1 MRNLSRAVLA
11 AAPLGAALAACGSSS
26 TPTTTP
32 TSVTSVTTAATLSTR
47 QITGPVLNV
56 TQLGFRMTF
65 PAQLGTVNYQ
75 IDGSGGGKVATY
87 NGISA
92 RFVGTVDLFT
102 SLYASQC
109 APATSTTTSSTGT
122 GTTTAVVP
130 LTTPAATPAGSQN
143 PVEAQILV
151 WDNTNASSLAVGPG
165 GGPDAWVRAG
175 AKLLGFR
182 NAPGFSGCGTNQLT
196 LDLPLLREMFLT
208 ARAD

>member
-1 MRNLSRAVLA
+1 MGNLSRALLA
-11 AAPLGAALAACGSSS
+11 AAPVGATLAACGSSS
-26 TPTTTP
+26 TTTP
-32 TSVTSVTTAATLSTR
+32 TALTSVTTAATLSTR
-47 QITGPVLNV
+47 QVTGPVLDV

-87 NGISA
+87 NGVSA
-92 RFVGTVDLFT
+92 RFVATVDLFT
-102 SLYASQC
+102 SLYAAQC
-109 APATSTTTSSTGT
+109 APVSSTTTSST

-130 LTTPAATPAGSQN
+130 LTTPTATPAGSQN

-182 NAPGFSGCGTNQLT
+182 NAPGFSGCGTNQLS
-196 LDLPLLREMFLT
+196 LDLPLLRQMFLT